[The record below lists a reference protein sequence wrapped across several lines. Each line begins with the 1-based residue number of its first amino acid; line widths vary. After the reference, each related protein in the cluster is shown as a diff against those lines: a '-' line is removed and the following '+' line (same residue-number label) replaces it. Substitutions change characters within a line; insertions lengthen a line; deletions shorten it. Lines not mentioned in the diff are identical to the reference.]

1 MFDVTKNLKDAAY
14 VVIGLGVI
22 SYQQAQK
29 QSAELRNRLS
39 TQRVELDKQV
49 GETRAQLAKLAK
61 ENQLAKLAKDI
72 ETRFEPVRETFEGRL
87 DTLQER
93 LPTRAKEFVNQA
105 RQAAQ
110 QAEATLRTRLNG
122 ASAAA

>member
-1 MFDVTKNLKDAAY
+1 MFDLTKNLKDAAY
-14 VVIGLGVI
+14 VLVGLGVI
-22 SYQQAQK
+22 SFQQTQAR
-29 QSAELRNRLS
+29 AAALRQRLS
-39 TQRVELDKQV
+39 TQRVQLDKQV
-49 GETRAQLAKLAK
+49 GE
-61 ENQLAKLAKDI
+61 I
-72 ETRFEPVRETFEGRL
+72 RETFEGRL

-93 LPTRAKEFVNQA
+93 LPERAKELVGQA

>member
-22 SYQQAQK
+22 GYQQAQAQTK
-29 QSAELRNRLS
+29 EARARLLD
-39 TQRVELDKQV
+39 QRSKLDKQV
-49 GETRAQLAKLAK
+49 DETRAQLNKI
-61 ENQLAKLAKDI
+61 AKDV
-72 ETRFEPVRETFEGRL
+72 ETRFEPVRETVEGRL

-93 LPTRAKEFVNQA
+93 LPERAKELVGQA

-110 QAEATLRTRLNG
+110 QAEANLRSRLNG
-122 ASAAA
+122 AAA